1 MDYLNVK
8 EIAEKW
14 GVNVSLVRKYCA
26 EGRIPNAVLRNGVW
40 CIPEGTVRPTRTQKA
55 YAYEEA
61 ILFHVFLF
69 LIEICHDQISERHL
83 L

>member
-26 EGRIPNAVLRNGVW
+26 EGRISNAVLRNGVW
-40 CIPEGTVRPTRTQKA
+40 CIPEDAVRPARTQKA
-55 YAYEEA
+55 YA
-61 ILFHVFLF
+61 
-69 LIEICHDQISERHL
+69 
-83 L
+83 

>member
-14 GVNVSLVRKYCA
+14 GVNVSLVRNYCA

-40 CIPEGTVRPTRTQKA
+40 RIPEDTVRPARTKKA
-55 YAYEEA
+55 YAYDEVLPE
-61 ILFHVFLF
+61 LPKKLQNQKKKRNFH
-69 LIEICHDQISERHL
+69 
-83 L
+83 